1 LEASCCKCAAETSYL
16 EGYLGRNI
24 FWELRVHA
32 GAPTRRRFPGNLP
45 ANIILNDERATKVMP
60 VPDHPFFLL
69 APVWMP
75 AGILRGVQ
83 PSPVFEQASAHLYYY
98 VPENLRQTLG
108 LAEHETAE
116 VRPQL
121 TGINYTT
128 FARALA
134 KIAYC
139 QAIANIGFGEFRSL
153 VTPIIILGKYPN
165 VPYFVGSRISNPPP
179 PLTENVLHATDVAF
193 LTIDGMKLIRVRI
206 RLFASSGAGQVGL
219 PFYEVIV
226 GAPKL

>member
-1 LEASCCKCAAETSYL
+1 MQTEEIGTKKYGPIGRRIYCGSTGGARGLSSEHIVPFSLGGKAELLEASCCKCAAERSYL

-24 FWELRVHA
+24 FWKLRVHA
-32 GAPTRRRFPGNLP
+32 GAPTRRRFPDNLP
-45 ANIILNDERATKVMP
+45 ANIILKDERATKVMP

-83 PSPVFEQASAHLYYY
+83 PSSVFEQASAHLYYY

-128 FARALA
+128 FAR
-134 KIAYC
+134 
-139 QAIANIGFGEFRSL
+139 
-153 VTPIIILGKYPN
+153 
-165 VPYFVGSRISNPPP
+165 
-179 PLTENVLHATDVAF
+179 
-193 LTIDGMKLIRVRI
+193 
-206 RLFASSGAGQVGL
+206 
-219 PFYEVIV
+219 
-226 GAPKL
+226 